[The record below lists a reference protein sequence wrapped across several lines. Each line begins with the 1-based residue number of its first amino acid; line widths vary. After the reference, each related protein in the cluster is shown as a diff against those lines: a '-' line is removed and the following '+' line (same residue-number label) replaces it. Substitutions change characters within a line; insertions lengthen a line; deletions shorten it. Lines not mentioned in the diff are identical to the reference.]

1 MAKVMEGLKFS
12 NSHEWVR
19 VEGDMAFIGISDY
32 AQDSLGDVV
41 FIDTSQVGDELAVG
55 DIFGSIESVKAASD
69 LFSPVSGEIVE
80 VNEEIIDS
88 PELINDNPYNNWIIK
103 VKLANP
109 VEVEELMDH
118 VEYEKFINE

>member
-88 PELINDNPYNNWIIK
+88 PELINDDPYNNWIIK